1 MRAGA
6 LTERVAFDAPT
17 ETADGFGGVETG
29 WAEQF
34 QRRAEFI
41 YQRGGEAVEAARL
54 AGSSIY
60 KVKVRSST
68 DTRGITTDWRL
79 RDVRRGT
86 AYNIREVDA
95 ITQRGWVYLM
105 VEAGVAV

>member
-17 ETADGFGGVETG
+17 TAADGFGGQEVG

-34 QRRAEFI
+34 QRRAQFV
-41 YQRGGEAVEAARL
+41 YQRGDEAVEAARL
-54 AGSSIY
+54 AGRSIY
-60 KVKVRSST
+60 KIRVRSSA
-68 DTRGITTDWRL
+68 DTRGITTDWRM

-86 AYNIREVDA
+86 TYNIREVDA
-95 ITQRGWVYLM
+95 VTDRAWVHLV
-105 VEAGVAV
+105 VEGGVAV